1 MVRILSKPSVE
12 RFTAALVA
20 LLSTASLIYAIII
33 GNRTN
38 ELAACQVIYANGF
51 ADALDA
57 RADAGQEPA
66 ALQDELWKIFKRGLA
81 SPSPQVRF
89 DFEHTLDQY
98 LAAREKVKATQ
109 AEHPIKAPRD
119 LCPNQ

>member
-1 MVRILSKPSVE
+1 MAKWLSTPAAE
-12 RFTAALVA
+12 RLTAVIVV
-20 LLSTASLIYAIII
+20 LLSVASLLYAIVV

-57 RADAGQEPA
+57 RSDAGQEPA
-66 ALQDELWKIFKRGLA
+66 ALQDEMWQIFKRGLTA
-81 SPSPQVRF
+81 PDPGLRLE
-89 DFEHTLDQY
+89 FEHKLDQY
-98 LAAREKVKATQ
+98 LAARAKVKATQ